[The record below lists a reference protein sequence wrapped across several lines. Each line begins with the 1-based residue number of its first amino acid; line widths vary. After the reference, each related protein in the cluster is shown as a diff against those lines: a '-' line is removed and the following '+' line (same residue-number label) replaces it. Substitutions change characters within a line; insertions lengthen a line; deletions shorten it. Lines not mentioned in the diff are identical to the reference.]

1 MRRLLSLL
9 FGWICVGCLIVA
21 IVSVA
26 IGDMA
31 GAIPPGFIA
40 VVALVASAMFGP
52 RSAQTG
58 PAPTPAQAPAASAAA
73 KAKAA
78 ATAKRQADDRSRRE
92 EEVVDWHRRNNE
104 EF

>member
-31 GAIPPGFIA
+31 GAIAPGFSA
-40 VVALVASAMFGP
+40 VVA
-52 RSAQTG
+52 
-58 PAPTPAQAPAASAAA
+58 
-73 KAKAA
+73 
-78 ATAKRQADDRSRRE
+78 
-92 EEVVDWHRRNNE
+92 
-104 EF
+104 

>member
-9 FGWICVGCLIVA
+9 FGWICVGCLIVT

-31 GAIPPGFIA
+31 GAILPGFIA
-40 VVALVASAMFGP
+40 VVAQVASAFFGP

-58 PAPTPAQAPAASAAA
+58 PAPTPAQAPAANAAA
-73 KAKAA
+73 KAK
-78 ATAKRQADDRSRRE
+78 ATAKRQADDQSRRE

>member
-31 GAIPPGFIA
+31 GAILPGFIA
-40 VVALVASAMFGP
+40 VVALVASAFFGP

-58 PAPTPAQAPAASAAA
+58 PAPTPAQAPAANAAA
-73 KAKAA
+73 KAK